1 MEGSNNESILLH
13 VQPNLLPKFIYNHLA
28 GLENYMS
35 YIETESKYKGST
47 NGDDRSRG
55 KTGSRKPKCFAQGT
69 KQGAGSLI
77 ALLQP
82 ELINDIQIYKIN
94 KL

>member
-1 MEGSNNESILLH
+1 M
-13 VQPNLLPKFIYNHLA
+13 Q
-28 GLENYMS
+28 ENYMW

-55 KTGSRKPKCFAQGT
+55 KTGSREPMCFAQET
-69 KQGAGSLI
+69 KQGVGSLI

-82 ELINDIQIYKIN
+82 EPINDIQIYKFN